1 VLGHM
6 SKTQSSTKAISLV
19 GMILSGIFLGFYW
32 QKIADSGQ
40 LHFRRIAVTCIVSA
54 GSYVVAFLLIE
65 SRKRAGS
72 ASNWLLA
79 AVVGS
84 LLSAFNIKVVKY
96 MIQSSE
102 DPYSPSLSGQLYQIG
117 VGFVASAVIYLGVA
131 IIIIG
136 TVHFLARQLGR
147 LFSPR

>member
-1 VLGHM
+1 LGHM

-32 QKIADSGQ
+32 QRMADSGQ
-40 LHFRRIAVTCIVSA
+40 LHFRRIAVACIISA

-72 ASNWLLA
+72 PSNWLLA
-79 AVVGS
+79 AILGS

-96 MIQSSE
+96 IIQSAQ
-102 DPYSPSLSGQLYQIG
+102 DPYTSSLSGQLYEISL
-117 VGFVASAVIYLGVA
+117 GFVASAVIYLGVA
-131 IIIIG
+131 IIVIG

>member
-1 VLGHM
+1 M

-32 QKIADSGQ
+32 QRMADSGQ
-40 LHFRRIAVTCIVSA
+40 LHFRRIAVACIISA

-72 ASNWLLA
+72 PSNWLLA
-79 AVVGS
+79 AILGS

-96 MIQSSE
+96 IIQSAQ
-102 DPYSPSLSGQLYQIG
+102 DPNTSSLSGQLYEISL
-117 VGFVASAVIYLGVA
+117 GFVGSAVIYLGVA
-131 IIIIG
+131 IIVIG
-136 TVHFLARQLGR
+136 TVHFFARRLGR
-147 LFSPR
+147 LFSTR